1 MKFMYLKCRLKR
13 SVTMVYSEGRG
24 LSSHLGLNISLSL
37 CGPIPMTWANAQ
49 INVIELYP
57 LIDYSNNEGFPCR
70 KSPFTTMNHI
80 FFLSEPS
87 KSPKFLE
94 VRALNSTSILVR
106 WSRVDEDSRNGIITR
121 YTIHYEDMAKGSE
134 GTVDI
139 LAPATKTIRTG
150 LRQKAK
156 YSFKILAATSKGDG
170 PYSNTTEE
178 ETEGNTFQSNLATY
192 SKMANHFS

>member
-1 MKFMYLKCRLKR
+1 M
-13 SVTMVYSEGRG
+13 
-24 LSSHLGLNISLSL
+24 
-37 CGPIPMTWANAQ
+37 
-49 INVIELYP
+49 
-57 LIDYSNNEGFPCR
+57 
-70 KSPFTTMNHI
+70 
-80 FFLSEPS
+80 
-87 KSPKFLE
+87 E

-121 YTIHYEDMAKGSE
+121 YTVHYEDVE
-134 GTVDI
+134 NQNERTVDI
-139 LAPATKTIRTG
+139 LAPATETIITG

-192 SKMANHFS
+192 SKMVNFNHFG